1 MAKLKDSTLSDLRN
15 EIEINDQAFKKLTQ
29 EKVSIDQKIEKLQK
43 KQMQID
49 IKNLSTKKVQI
60 LEEISQF
67 KQNKIEQ
74 KERKKDNNVVEKELN
89 NISKKLEKGQ
99 ETLKKQQKKLLE
111 AQENLK
117 ELQKKESEFRKSNN
131 LKLQENIK
139 ELSKD
144 KIKLEKK
151 IEQENKEIN
160 QKIDK
165 ENLSLKVKTQKEEK
179 ELQEKIVKEDLSL
192 KTKIEKLD
200 IPGLSKKTLELAE
213 AIEKIG
219 DTKDPKQLKTLTSLN
234 KDLVTA
240 AEKLDKAQKT
250 KLETE
255 GKSEITKKE
264 LQEKTQKNKQKLQET
279 NEKNVKEL
287 QEKAKKYEENLNKE
301 IKKEIQNID
310 KGSKEEREKLEKT
323 NESNKHKLSEGQ
335 KNVENLENEVENT
348 KNGIKEQKE
357 LLQQKTKQ
365 LIPIIKTKGQT
376 ERIKILEQELK
387 NITDQLDKTQKQQE
401 KLNNLSKEK
410 TNNSLALSENEIK
423 RNELPNSIEKR
434 FQELSKKSI
443 ELSKITQPNRAQ
455 KNELELIRNEIQE
468 HGKFYLKQEKK
479 QKEKFENAKDVIV
492 NTLDSF
498 LGEKNN
504 KETLEKIIVNV
515 GEKKKGAV
523 LGQAS
528 KLVGKNL
535 FKLLKLA
542 TYIPYLKKEGEKIPK
557 ILKGKTKYTPEKP
570 PFFLTLIQDKALPG
584 VITKNKQNLLDLGQK
599 VMEIPFAS
607 KLLTPLG
614 IDSKLLN
621 KVGPNAIDLASS
633 AIPLA
638 GKIAQN
644 LIKSPE
650 DLTGIYN
657 NLKEKNISNVIYQG
671 SNIIKNLAPVLDK
684 DLPEFINKNKDNL
697 VIIAKESLAIE
708 PIKKLVEPLGINSEL
723 VGKVMPNV
731 LDIAS
736 SSLPLVNNIAQSLAN
751 SKDEL
756 SNAYKDFVEFGK
768 EDGNKEQA
776 ISEIIANGSKI
787 VQNLA
792 PVLDKDLPEFINKN
806 KDNLVIIAK
815 ESLAIE
821 PIKKL
826 VEPLGINSE
835 LVGKVMPNVLDIA
848 SSSLPLVNN
857 IAQSLANSKDELSN
871 AYKDFVEFGK
881 EDGNKEQAISEIIAN
896 GSKIVQ
902 NLAPVLDKDLPEF
915 INKNKDNLVNIA
927 KESLAI
933 EPIKKIVEPLGITPE
948 LVEKAGS
955 DVLDIASSALPLV
968 NNIAQ
973 SLAKSKND
981 LADIYK
987 DFVEF
992 GKEDGN
998 KEQAISAML
1007 ANGAKIMEKLT
1018 PVLAPS
1024 TKQELHGSL
1033 PEFLTKNKKNIENI
1047 VSEVI
1052 KQPVISNTLAQLGIS
1067 PSLVNEA
1074 TSASIDLIAPML
1086 PVITKLV
1093 NSSLKDQEGLKA
1105 IINQVQEIMELSGEI
1120 NTLKEKQKNP
1130 EFAKTLPSG
1139 QKDLAAKLKGL
1150 AAEQEMLA
1158 LKLVGS
1164 VLAFKDKN
1172 PEVKQVI
1179 EQEIPEILRNNAATL
1194 GPVIDKFLNQTP
1206 IGKNLRIKGEDMLK
1220 VAAKKMPQL
1229 VEAADLFTKKQ
1240 YGKLIPKAL
1249 KILFDKDVM
1258 KLAVTAVVDV
1268 IKLKYHEKT
1277 RWNSTRRT
1285 LAGSEIN
1292 NALVNALK
1300 NKGDIGAAV
1309 EKTGQEAKGKTA
1321 KYSMT
1326 NRDFHGLHFD
1336 KQELKFDNC
1345 KLENF
1350 NLKDAKFG
1358 KASFKGAEII
1368 NCNFDKVEFK
1378 EKIDF
1383 TGMKIDKKSFESLM
1397 PAIKRYNDKHPEAKM
1412 TFENITVVSN
1422 DKKLELSKALEK
1434 IKGNLA
1440 KHVVTGK
1447 DKGTRNIAQ
1456 TTDKGMRI

>member
-708 PIKKLVEPLGINSEL
+708 PIKKLVEPL
-723 VGKVMPNV
+723 
-731 LDIAS
+731 DIT
-736 SSLPLVNNIAQSLAN
+736 P
-751 SKDEL
+751 
-756 SNAYKDFVEFGK
+756 
-768 EDGNKEQA
+768 
-776 ISEIIANGSKI
+776 
-787 VQNLA
+787 
-792 PVLDKDLPEFINKN
+792 
-806 KDNLVIIAK
+806 
-815 ESLAIE
+815 
-821 PIKKL
+821 
-826 VEPLGINSE
+826 E

-1350 NLKDAKFG
+1350 NFKDAKFG

>member
-1 MAKLKDSTLSDLRN
+1 MEVLFMAKLKDSTLSDLRN

-697 VIIAKESLAIE
+697 V
-708 PIKKLVEPLGINSEL
+708 
-723 VGKVMPNV
+723 
-731 LDIAS
+731 
-736 SSLPLVNNIAQSLAN
+736 
-751 SKDEL
+751 
-756 SNAYKDFVEFGK
+756 
-768 EDGNKEQA
+768 
-776 ISEIIANGSKI
+776 
-787 VQNLA
+787 
-792 PVLDKDLPEFINKN
+792 
-806 KDNLVIIAK
+806 
-815 ESLAIE
+815 
-821 PIKKL
+821 
-826 VEPLGINSE
+826 
-835 LVGKVMPNVLDIA
+835 
-848 SSSLPLVNN
+848 
-857 IAQSLANSKDELSN
+857 
-871 AYKDFVEFGK
+871 
-881 EDGNKEQAISEIIAN
+881 
-896 GSKIVQ
+896 
-902 NLAPVLDKDLPEF
+902 
-915 INKNKDNLVNIA
+915 NIA

-1350 NLKDAKFG
+1350 NFKDAKFG